1 MTRENMYL
9 AKGSV
14 LLSCLLQNLLKWNK
28 DFCKNSLVN
37 ILPVNFMFEVL
48 KR

>member
-14 LLSCLLQNLLKWNK
+14 SLSCLLQNLLKWNK
-28 DFCKNSLVN
+28 DFCKNNLVS
-37 ILPVNFMFEVL
+37 ILPVNFIFEAL